1 MTTSAEVPVAIWP
14 TDAGHLAHMESW
26 CDGTSLRD
34 AGGVGASP
42 KLGGFLHILH
52 MAGYCRARGE
62 RHTFADELWAG
73 PPVVFATIGVLL
85 LLCTYCCIRTCCC
98 TGKRVNFVY

>member
-52 MAGYCRARGE
+52 MAGYCRARGK
-62 RHTFADELWAG
+62 RHAFADELWAG
-73 PPVVFATIGVLL
+73 PPVFFATIGVLL